1 MLSIQLLDDLPSH
14 LHRERP
20 DLTSTYASATSA
32 VTHIRT
38 QCHALINCLFS
49 AYENEYTIFAP
60 LSNCFELYGLDVMV
74 DQELGVHFLEANPG
88 MSVCVYYSVFICVC
102 HTICVYE

>member
-1 MLSIQLLDDLPSH
+1 MMYTQLLDDLPSH

-20 DLTSTYASATSA
+20 DLTSTYASAISA
-32 VTHIRT
+32 VTHIRS

-60 LSNCFELYGLDVMV
+60 LSNCFELYGLDIMV
-74 DQELGVHFLEANPG
+74 DESLGVHFLEANPG
-88 MSVCVYYSVFICVC
+88 IFMRAHMCIVLYA
-102 HTICVYE
+102 